1 LADPGAQKL
10 ARGANHPYLRGV
22 MIFKRKN
29 SMWADASPTGAV
41 SDFVTVWR
49 SAGRNRWRFALAAL
63 VASGAILS
71 LIIREEHRAAPRLP
85 SITYIN
91 SWRADRSDEEIK
103 ASNLEFQ
110 KIKDDRLREQAEA
123 EEETKKLY
131 RTLGRIS
138 GMDVDK
144 IERDAAAQRAAEA
157 KAKADEAQHVQ
168 AVQAAAHK

>member
-1 LADPGAQKL
+1 MM
-10 ARGANHPYLRGV
+10 V
-22 MIFKRKN
+22 FKRKN
-29 SMWADASPTGAV
+29 SMWADVSPTGAV
-41 SDFVTVWR
+41 SDFVSVWR
-49 SAGRNRWRFALAAL
+49 SSGRNRWRFALAAL
-63 VASGAILS
+63 VASGSVLS
-71 LIIREEHRAAPRLP
+71 LIIREEHRAPPRLP

-103 ASNLEFQ
+103 ASNLAFQ
-110 KIKDDRLREQAEA
+110 KIKEQRLREQAEA

-157 KAKADEAQHVQ
+157 KAAAAEAEHAR
-168 AVQAAAHK
+168 AVQAAAAK

>member
-1 LADPGAQKL
+1 MM
-10 ARGANHPYLRGV
+10 V
-22 MIFKRKN
+22 FKRKN
-29 SMWADASPTGAV
+29 SMWSDVSPTGAV
-41 SDFVTVWR
+41 SDFVSVWR
-49 SAGRNRWRFALAAL
+49 SSGRHRWRFVLAAF
-63 VASGAILS
+63 VASGSVLS
-71 LIIREEHRAAPRLP
+71 LIIREEHRAPPRLP

-103 ASNLEFQ
+103 ASNLAFQ
-110 KIKDDRLREQAEA
+110 KIKEDRAREQAEA

-157 KAKADEAQHVQ
+157 KAAAAEAEHAK
-168 AVQAAAHK
+168 AVQAAAAK

>member
-1 LADPGAQKL
+1 MI
-10 ARGANHPYLRGV
+10 HPYLRGV
-22 MIFKRKN
+22 MVFKRKN
-29 SMWADASPTGAV
+29 SMWADVSPTGAV

-49 SAGRNRWRFALAAL
+49 SAGRNRWRFVLAAL
-63 VASGAILS
+63 VASGTVLS
-71 LIIREEHRAAPRLP
+71 LIIREEHRVPPRMP

-91 SWRADRSDEEIK
+91 SWRADRTDEEIK

-144 IERDAAAQRAAEA
+144 IERDAAAERAAEA
-157 KAKADEAQHVQ
+157 KAAAAEAEHTK
-168 AVQAAAHK
+168 AVQAAAAK

>member
-1 LADPGAQKL
+1 M
-10 ARGANHPYLRGV
+10 V
-22 MIFKRKN
+22 FKRKN
-29 SMWADASPTGAV
+29 SMWADVSPTGAV
-41 SDFVTVWR
+41 SDFVSVWR
-49 SAGRNRWRFALAAL
+49 SSGRNRWRFALAAL
-63 VASGAILS
+63 VASGSVLS
-71 LIIREEHRAAPRLP
+71 LIIREEHRAPPRLP

-103 ASNLEFQ
+103 ASNLAFQ
-110 KIKDDRLREQAEA
+110 KIKEQRLREQAEA

-157 KAKADEAQHVQ
+157 KAAAAEAEHLR
-168 AVQAAAHK
+168 AVQAAAAK

>member
-1 LADPGAQKL
+1 M
-10 ARGANHPYLRGV
+10 V
-22 MIFKRKN
+22 FKRKN
-29 SMWADASPTGAV
+29 SMWSDVSPTGAV
-41 SDFVTVWR
+41 SDFVSVWR
-49 SAGRNRWRFALAAL
+49 SSGRHRWRFVLAAF
-63 VASGAILS
+63 VASGTVLS
-71 LIIREEHRAAPRLP
+71 LIIREEHRAPPRLP

-103 ASNLEFQ
+103 ASNLAFQ

-157 KAKADEAQHVQ
+157 KAAAAEVEHAK
-168 AVQAAAHK
+168 AVQAAAAK